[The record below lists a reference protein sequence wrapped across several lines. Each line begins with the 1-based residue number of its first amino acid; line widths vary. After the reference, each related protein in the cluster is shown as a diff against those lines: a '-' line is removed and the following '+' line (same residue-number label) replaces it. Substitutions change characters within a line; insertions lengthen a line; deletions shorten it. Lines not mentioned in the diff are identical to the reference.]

1 MTEIDKELIFELRV
15 KGSGYK
21 AIAAVL
27 GINRDKVRRFCKHNS
42 LYGSAEMVSYNI
54 KERVKAKELCTNCY
68 KTINQKTTGRP
79 RKFCSENCRRAWWSK
94 NRKVNVKKLN
104 KEMENGIQEI

>member
-1 MTEIDKELIFELRV
+1 MTETDKELILDLRV

-27 GINRDKVRRFCKHNS
+27 GISRDQVRHFCKH
-42 LYGSAEMVSYNI
+42 YGLEGSVEMVSYNI
-54 KERVKAKELCTNCY
+54 KERVKLKELCANCY

-79 RKFCSENCRRAWWSK
+79 RRFCKDKCRRAWWNK
-94 NRKVNVKKLN
+94 NRKVNVKKALN
-104 KEMENGIQEI
+104 KEMENGI

>member
-1 MTEIDKELIFELRV
+1 MTETDKELIFELRI

-54 KERVKAKELCTNCY
+54 KERVKAKELCAHCY
-68 KTINQKTTGRP
+68 KTINQKITGRP
-79 RKFCSENCRRAWWSK
+79 RRFCKDECRRDWWNK
-94 NRKVNVKKLN
+94 NRKVNVNKALN
-104 KEMENGIQEI
+104 KEMENGI